1 MSNDELTASQLSIG
15 STRSQDVDEDWD
27 RSMTTST
34 VSIAQDDLQ
43 PETNSRNST
52 IVPVE
57 DTSRTGT
64 PPTGNELVGL
74 LKRHGVKD
82 AHLKLSADDAS
93 RLADVLG
100 QWVRYRV
107 LHVGYI
113 SYCFVEFPDVVFDFV
128 QINSGSSPYEVDD
141 NFFACCQDDLSTPDK
156 RSDSND
162 CDPILSEGFTGPR
175 PPSLEGVADT

>member
-15 STRSQDVDEDWD
+15 SARSQDVDEDWD

-57 DTSRTGT
+57 DTSRTDT

-74 LKRHGVKD
+74 LRRRGVKD
-82 AHLKLSADDAS
+82 AHLKLSEDDAS

-100 QWVRYRV
+100 QWVR
-107 LHVGYI
+107 
-113 SYCFVEFPDVVFDFV
+113 
-128 QINSGSSPYEVDD
+128 
-141 NFFACCQDDLSTPDK
+141 
-156 RSDSND
+156 
-162 CDPILSEGFTGPR
+162 
-175 PPSLEGVADT
+175 